1 MWEQKCACVF
11 LFLFWKELRRYKV
24 KEFMIFVEQN
34 KNFNKNKTETK
45 IENLTHSFK
54 EMKLVI

>member
-1 MWEQKCACVF
+1 
-11 LFLFWKELRRYKV
+11 
-24 KEFMIFVEQN
+24 MIFVEQN